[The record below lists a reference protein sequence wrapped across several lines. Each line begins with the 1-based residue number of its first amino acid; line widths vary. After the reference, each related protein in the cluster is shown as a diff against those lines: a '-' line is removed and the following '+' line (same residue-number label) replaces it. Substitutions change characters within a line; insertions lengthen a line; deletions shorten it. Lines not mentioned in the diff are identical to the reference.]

1 LILET
6 KKIEAFEKRKN
17 RDFNKKYNKQVNEL
31 RKQEKSQERKTQ
43 SSKDLDK
50 FKDSGADNEHKRGK
64 SENSDR
70 IAPTKGKKRLNM
82 DKKYGVGGRDKKRA
96 KLNDKKSLNDLTEFN
111 PRGGKFVR
119 RPKAGAKK
127 VPNRPGKAARDMK
140 RQKK

>member
-31 RKQEKSQERKTQ
+31 RKQEKSQDRKTNA
-43 SSKDLDK
+43 KDLDK
-50 FKDSGADNEHKRGK
+50 FKNSGDG
-64 SENSDR
+64 SDR
-70 IAPTKGKKRLNM
+70 KLGRSESNDTATPTKGKKRLNM

-127 VPNRPGKAARDMK
+127 APNRPGKAARDKK
-140 RQKK
+140 RQKQ

>member
-1 LILET
+1 MET

-31 RKQEKSQERKTQ
+31 RKQEKSQERKTYA
-43 SSKDLDK
+43 KDLDK
-50 FKDSGADNEHKRGK
+50 FKDGAGSSKFAKGESN
-64 SENSDR
+64 DR
-70 IAPTKGKKRLNM
+70 EAPTKGKKRLNM

-96 KLNDKKSLNDLTEFN
+96 KLNDKKSLNDLSEFN

-127 VPNRPGKAARDMK
+127 VPNRPGKAARDKK

>member
-1 LILET
+1 MET

-31 RKQEKSQERKTQ
+31 RKQEKSQDRKTHA
-43 SSKDLDK
+43 KDLDR
-50 FKDSGADNEHKRGK
+50 FKDSTDSSNHKIGRGE
-64 SENSDR
+64 SSDR
-70 IAPTKGKKRLNM
+70 EAPSKGKKRLNM

-96 KLNDKKSLNDLTEFN
+96 KLNDKKSLNDLSEFN

-127 VPNRPGKAARDMK
+127 APNRPGKAARDKK

>member
-1 LILET
+1 
-6 KKIEAFEKRKN
+6 
-17 RDFNKKYNKQVNEL
+17 
-31 RKQEKSQERKTQ
+31 
-43 SSKDLDK
+43 LDK

-64 SENSDR
+64 SGADNEHKRGKSSESNDR